1 MKTYILMSRI
11 DQGIKVEKHITLET
25 KMAFAIHLIYIPLQ
39 ILSSTM
45 KSHTN
50 TSCNWTN
57 FIKEWT
63 TSKGGIMVSNP
74 NNVST

>member
-1 MKTYILMSRI
+1 MKTYIFTSRI

-25 KMAFAIHLIYIPLQ
+25 KMAFAIHLINIPLQ
-39 ILSSTM
+39 ILFSTM

-63 TSKGGIMVSNP
+63 TSKSGIMVFNPSN
-74 NNVST
+74 VFT